1 MNPSLWWF
9 VGAMLLGI
17 AEIFTLDLTFAM
29 LAGGALAAGIVAL
42 LGFPLWASIATF
54 AIVSA
59 LLLFVLRPALMKH
72 FRTGSISTGTAALVG
87 RTAVALDEVTTRA
100 GRVKLNGEVW
110 TARTRE
116 GVVSEDAYATVVEI
130 KGAMAIVE
138 AADVPSAHVKE
149 EEG

>member
-29 LAGGALAAGIVAL
+29 LAGGALAAGLVAV
-42 LGFPLWASIATF
+42 LGAPLWGSIATF

-59 LLLFVLRPALMKH
+59 VLLFVLRPALLRH
-72 FRTGSISTGTAALVG
+72 FKGAAVSTGSAALVG
-87 RTAVALDEVTTRA
+87 REAIALDPITTRA
-100 GRVKLNGEVW
+100 GRIKLNGEVW

-116 GVVSEDAYATVVEI
+116 GEVAEAAYATVVAIE
-130 KGAMAIVE
+130 GATAIVT
-138 AADVPSAHVKE
+138 AKE
-149 EEG
+149 G

>member
-29 LAGGALAAGIVAL
+29 LAGGALAAGLVAL
-42 LGFPLWASIATF
+42 FGAPLWASIATF

-59 LLLFVLRPALMKH
+59 LLLFVLRPALMRH
-72 FRTGSISTGTAALVG
+72 FRTGAISTGAAALVG
-87 RTAVALDEVTTRA
+87 RTAVALDEVTTRS

-116 GVVSEDAYATVVEI
+116 GVVTEDHYARVVEI
-130 KGAMAIVE
+130 KGATAIVE
-138 AADVPSAHVKE
+138 PSDVPSAHV

>member
-42 LGFPLWASIATF
+42 LDGPLWASIATF

-59 LLLFVLRPALMKH
+59 VLLFVLRPSLMRH
-72 FRTGSISTGTAALVG
+72 FRSAAITTGSAALVG
-87 RTAVALDEVTTRA
+87 RDAVALDAVTTRT
-100 GRVKLNGEVW
+100 GRIKLNGEV
-110 TARTRE
+110 
-116 GVVSEDAYATVVEI
+116 
-130 KGAMAIVE
+130 
-138 AADVPSAHVKE
+138 
-149 EEG
+149 

>member
-1 MNPSLWWF
+1 MDSSLWWF
-9 VGAMLLGI
+9 IGAMLLGI

-29 LAGGALAAGIVAL
+29 LAGGALAGGIVAL

-59 LLLFVLRPALMKH
+59 LLLFVLRPALMRH
-72 FRTGSISTGTAALVG
+72 FKGGAIATGTAALVG
-87 RTAVALDEVTTRA
+87 RTAVALDEVTTRT

-116 GVVSEDAYATVVEI
+116 GAIAEDAYATVVEI

-138 AADVPSAHVKE
+138 PADVPSAHVN